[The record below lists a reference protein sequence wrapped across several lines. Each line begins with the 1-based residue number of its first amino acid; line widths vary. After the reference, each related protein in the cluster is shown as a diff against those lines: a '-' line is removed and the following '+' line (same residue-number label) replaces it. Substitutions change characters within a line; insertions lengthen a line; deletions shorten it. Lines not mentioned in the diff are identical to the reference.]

1 MSALRL
7 YGVTSSDEEPLRL
20 PLPDARLVA
29 YRDLAA
35 VVSPASFVPA
45 APTEDAVD
53 GHAAVV
59 ESVFRRRTVV
69 PAPFGVTFRSQEV
82 LLRWL
87 ELHYSTIGDALHFVD
102 GRVEARVHLARG
114 AAPTPVAAEAA
125 SGGKEGPEPD
135 DLEFAAAAD
144 AVLRLLRPLAA
155 ATTKLR
161 DPSPRAR
168 CVALLVD
175 RERWDALAAAVQEAR
190 STDRTLVVR
199 LTGPWPPYDFVRLQF
214 EG

>member
-7 YGVTSSDEEPLRL
+7 FGITSSEEEPLRL
-20 PLPDARLVA
+20 PVPEARLLV

-35 VVSPASFVPA
+35 VVAPASFAPA
-45 APTEDAVD
+45 LPTEDAVD
-53 GHAAVV
+53 RHAAMV
-59 ESVFRRRTVV
+59 EGVFRRRTVI
-69 PAPFGVTFRSQEV
+69 PAPFGVTFRSADV
-82 LLRWL
+82 LSRWL

-102 GRVEARVHLARG
+102 GRVEARLHLSRA

-125 SGGKEGPEPD
+125 SGASGPEPEE
-135 DLEFAAAAD
+135 LEFAAAAD
-144 AVLRLLRPLAA
+144 TALRTLRPLAA
-155 ATTKLR
+155 ASAKLR
-161 DPSPRAR
+161 DPSPRER

-175 RERWDALAAAVQEAR
+175 RDKWDTLATAVQEAR
-190 STDRTLVVR
+190 TTDRTLVVR